1 MAAAT
6 TADLPTNAQDDSQT
20 SDAEQTNLLV
30 GNNSGLSDEATTV
43 RANAMQGTVQG
54 VYGGERRNTLVVLV
68 TMACCNIPQVVAVLV
83 VLSLHWDSGIW
94 DCENPLA
101 AWALVHAAILTMSV
115 FVTWKLYVTPR
126 DTSEFITTMRW
137 RSALDVI
144 SLVWFVFGNMWTFG
158 SPCKDSSPPIY
169 WLCFALLIAH
179 YVVLCAPCI
188 GILILVPI
196 MCLCLPC
203 LIKVANYMNAKN
215 KERLNAWIKQ
225 LPVSKFNPDE
235 YEGDTTCSICLCEYE
250 SGDDI
255 RKMPTCDHHFHA
267 ACIDEWLLLNASCP
281 VCRQPLR
288 HEQDSSQDTSTEQ
301 DGNQT
306 NVWTELIQFDQSLEE
321 DEELEHPNQH
331 HSNMV

>member
-1 MAAAT
+1 M
-6 TADLPTNAQDDSQT
+6 
-20 SDAEQTNLLV
+20 
-30 GNNSGLSDEATTV
+30 
-43 RANAMQGTVQG
+43 
-54 VYGGERRNTLVVLV
+54 
-68 TMACCNIPQVVAVLV
+68 
-83 VLSLHWDSGIW
+83 LSLHWDSGIW
-94 DCENPLA
+94 DCKNPLA
-101 AWALVHAAILTMSV
+101 AWALVHAAILTMVRAGEMLTPIPFDISVAAQSV

-126 DTSEFITTMRW
+126 DTSEFITTMRQSKLVTSSREFSLHRVIRW

-158 SPCKDSSPPIY
+158 SPCKVGLMGCMLYACSSVSHPPNCTQSHHIFAQDSSPPIY

-267 ACIDEWLLLNASCP
+267 ACIDEWL
-281 VCRQPLR
+281 
-288 HEQDSSQDTSTEQ
+288 
-301 DGNQT
+301 
-306 NVWTELIQFDQSLEE
+306 
-321 DEELEHPNQH
+321 
-331 HSNMV
+331 